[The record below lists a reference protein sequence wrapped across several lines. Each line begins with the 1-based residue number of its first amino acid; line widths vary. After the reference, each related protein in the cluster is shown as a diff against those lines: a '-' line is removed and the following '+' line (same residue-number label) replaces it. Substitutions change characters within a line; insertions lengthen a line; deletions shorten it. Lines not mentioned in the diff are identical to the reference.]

1 MCEHYLDTK
10 LSLCKFIMTILKEYH
25 ISMPMTVDKYEIGK
39 IYSTARASLE
49 QSGGGEG
56 VEVVKN
62 QPFHNMEVFG
72 DKKKHSGQY
81 YRKIYH
87 LKKRVPSILSK
98 LAPKGSLEVHEESW
112 SASHRVRTLV
122 TNPGYMAENFF
133 IKIDSI
139 HYANLG
145 DSENIF
151 NLSPEDLKIRDI
163 ITIDI
168 AKDNQPGY
176 TFPPELYKP
185 EEDPKLITLDL
196 GTSTVG
202 PLKENWSLKAV
213 PVMTVYKLVRIRFNW
228 RGFQGWI
235 EGKIADFER
244 NLFTV
249 FNRKV
254 YCWMDQWYHMTLE
267 DARKYEATTFA
278 KLDDKRKS
286 GRVDNHLDMTL

>member
-1 MCEHYLDTK
+1 
-10 LSLCKFIMTILKEYH
+10 MTILKEYH

-62 QPFHNMEVFG
+62 QPFHDMEVFG

-81 YRKIYH
+81 FRKIYH
-87 LKKRVPSILSK
+87 LKKRVPNILKSM
-98 LAPKGSLEVHEESW
+98 APKGSLELHEESW
-112 SASHRVRTLV
+112 SASHRVKTKV

-133 IKIDSI
+133 FQVDSI
-139 HYANLG
+139 NKANLG

-151 NLSPEDLKIRDI
+151 NLSPADLKIRDI

-176 TFPPELYKP
+176 TFPKELYKK

-196 GTSTVG
+196 GTSTLG
-202 PLKENWSLKAV
+202 PLGENWSLRSD
-213 PVMTVYKLVRIRFNW
+213 PVMTVYKLVRVRFNW
-228 RGFQGWI
+228 RFLQGWI

-278 KLDDKRKS
+278 KLDDKRNS
-286 GRVDNHLDMTL
+286 GRVDNHLHMSL